1 MAAIPRVLSAKL
13 TVTLHWQDP
22 RSSTLTWAECRI
34 PDIDDFRW
42 WFFTQKRLL
51 VLHCQRYDDAHM
63 EMAQDVTHRGP
74 VQHLNATLRL
84 AGWQSDVHQFNQ
96 AGPFTISRYLYQV
109 LLIPPNHLHGFR
121 AHQPHLSC
129 IGAMLCSRGK
139 PLLRLRPLVDLYLRK
154 S

>member
-96 AGPFTISRYLYQV
+96 AGPFTISRYLYQSSPTSP
-109 LLIPPNHLHGFR
+109 ILHW
-121 AHQPHLSC
+121 SDV
-129 IGAMLCSRGK
+129 MLAGEAITQAK
-139 PLLRLRPLVDLYLRK
+139 ATGRPLPEEILKYFR
-154 S
+154 STQH